1 MKSKNRFQLH
11 LQLILPVLAA
21 FVLFGFIVHSFW
33 APELVRQE
41 KEKVIEREHDVLRN
55 LSLALKKDL
64 IASDYGSIYE
74 TLEQMEVINK
84 DEKLTAELYDAQD
97 NQLYPLG
104 SLAATSEYHD
114 RVTIISPIISDND
127 ILGTLKITIDA
138 QQELVEIIEH
148 VNSLESIM
156 IVIAA
161 GILLLLLALHYLA
174 IGRPILQLINVAQRI
189 GAGNLSTPIPKNL
202 SSVTGGLGNAFT
214 KMQQELR
221 NSRARLE
228 NALQDAHDNSTRYRT
243 VLESIPG
250 ALLVLDERG
259 FIDDLNLATEDIFG
273 YQRDEVLCQ
282 NSIKLFQDS
291 QSDKDLDS
299 FFKTASNETQ
309 EIQKYGKRKD
319 GSLIPLRLYL
329 RTMPLKGQTKLIV
342 IATDISQ
349 IVQTQ
354 EELLHAIS
362 EAEQAIRAK
371 SEFLSRMSHEFR
383 TPLNAILGFGQLLQ
397 YEEGISQIQKD
408 NISEILHSGNHLL
421 QLVNEALYLSSIED
435 HQLKLTLEPLDLNTF
450 VGDAISQYQPQSLE
464 RSISINAEGMTG
476 LPAIIADK
484 DGLSRLLNNL
494 IDNAIKYNFK
504 GGSIK
509 IKAAHISDNNT
520 IRVSVIDTGHGISSE
535 NLPRLFRPFE
545 RLESPYE
552 GTDGTGIGLALCKQL
567 AENMEGSIGVESK
580 PGVGS
585 TFWFE
590 LPIALT
596 AETSKETS
604 KDTST
609 HSRIKILY
617 VEDNP
622 ANTRLLMKIASLRKG
637 VEMLHASNAEK
648 GLEIARKEIPTLILM
663 DLNLP
668 GMNGFEALQQLR
680 KIPETKDIPVIA
692 VTAQA
697 MPDDIARIKAN
708 KFDNYI
714 IKPLEIS
721 RFNEVID
728 MYTETKI

>member
-21 FVLFGFIVHSFW
+21 FALFGFIVHSFW

-41 KEKVIEREHDVLRN
+41 KEKAIEREEDVLRN

-74 TLEQMEVINK
+74 TLKQMEDINK
-84 DEKLTAELYDAQD
+84 DEKLVAELYDAQD
-97 NQLYPLG
+97 NQLYPLD
-104 SLAATSEYHD
+104 SIASTSNHHD

-127 ILGTLKITIDA
+127 ILATLKITIDV

-156 IVIAA
+156 LIVAA
-161 GILLLLLALHYLA
+161 GILLLLLALHYLT
-174 IGRPILQLINVAQRI
+174 IGRPILQLITVAQRI
-189 GAGNLSTPIPKNL
+189 GSGNLSTPIPKNL
-202 SSVTGGLGNAFT
+202 SSVTGGLGDAFT

-221 NSRARLE
+221 DSRSRLE
-228 NALQDAHDNSTRYRT
+228 YALQDAHDNSTRYRT

-250 ALLVLDERG
+250 ALLVLDEQG
-259 FIDDLNLATEDIFG
+259 VIDDLNLATEDIFG
-273 YQRDEVLCQ
+273 YQRDEILSQ
-282 NSIKLFQDS
+282 NCIKLFADS
-291 QSDKDLDS
+291 QSERDLDV

-309 EIQKYGKRKD
+309 ETQKYGKRKD

-354 EELLHAIS
+354 EELLQAIS

-397 YEEGISQIQKD
+397 YEEGISQIQKE
-408 NISEILHSGNHLL
+408 NISEILNSGAHLL

-435 HQLKLTLEPLDLNTF
+435 HQLQLTLEPLDLNTF
-450 VGDAISQYQPQSLE
+450 VCDAISQYQPQSLKQN
-464 RSISINAEGMTG
+464 ISINTEDMTG
-476 LPAIIADK
+476 LPTIIADK

-509 IKAAHISDNNT
+509 IKAAHISENNT
-520 IRVSVIDTGHGISSE
+520 IRVSVMDTGHGISSE

-580 PGVGS
+580 PGIGS

-590 LPIALT
+590 LPIELT
-596 AETSKETS
+596 AEA
-604 KDTST
+604 ST
-609 HSRIKILY
+609 LSHIKILY

-622 ANTRLLMKIASLRKG
+622 ANTRLLIKIASLREG

-648 GLEIARKEIPTLILM
+648 GLEIARREIPTLILM

-697 MPDDIARIKAN
+697 MPDDIARIKAC

-728 MYTETKI
+728 MYTKTEI